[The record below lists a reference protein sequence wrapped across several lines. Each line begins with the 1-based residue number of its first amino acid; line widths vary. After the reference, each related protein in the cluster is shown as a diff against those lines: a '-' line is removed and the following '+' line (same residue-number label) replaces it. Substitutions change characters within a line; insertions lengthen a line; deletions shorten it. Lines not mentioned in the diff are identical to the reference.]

1 MRNPIFNF
9 LMEVIGAFIVWASKG
24 FKGKFDDEM
33 TSPNE
38 SNKKSWRNTL
48 ISIAFVLIVL
58 AIINKV
64 NENRKESIYNN
75 KYEIVIKR

>member
-1 MRNPIFNF
+1 MRNPIFSF

-33 TSPNE
+33 
-38 SNKKSWRNTL
+38 SNPYEISKKSWRNTL
-48 ISIAFVLIVL
+48 ISIVFVLIVL
-58 AIINKV
+58 AIINKT
-64 NENRKESIYNN
+64 NENKKENIHNN